1 MKLEE
6 SYMFVAKLKTYYPR
20 YYTRLTDNEI
30 NMLAESWTELT
41 EDITIDIMLICL
53 KRHASTNKWPP
64 TIADIR
70 QDFISMIGNS
80 AIDEGQ
86 AWLLAKKYQKRN
98 YFGPGVVVGEKDNS
112 DIPAEIQQVVQQ
124 IGFEAMMMS
133 ENENVMRSNFLNIY
147 KTIKQRIKIDN
158 QVLKFLKSSEI
169 KKLLPEQQQH
179 LKQMKQLSTT
189 KIETEIKTKQVDFNK
204 NISFLQQARKKMLAK
219 TI

>member
-1 MKLEE
+1 MKLTDA
-6 SYMFVAKLKTYYPR
+6 YMFVGKLKAYYPR
-20 YYTRLTDNEI
+20 YYTKLTDNEI

-70 QDFISMIGNS
+70 QDFTNMTGNN

-98 YFGPGVVVGEKDNS
+98 YFGPGVVVEEKDNT
-112 DIPAEIQQVVQQ
+112 DIPHEIQQVVKQ

-133 ENENVMRSNFLNIY
+133 DNENVMRSNFLNIY

-158 QVLKFLKSSEI
+158 QVPKFLKSSEI

-179 LKQMKQLSTT
+179 LEQKQLSTT
-189 KIETEIKTKQVDFNK
+189 KIETKIKTKQVDFNK
-204 NISFLQQARKKMLAK
+204 NISFLQQARKKMLAR